1 MFPIFFC
8 FLIIYLY
15 FLIPVVIT
23 EFYIAIVKLAVPSK
37 IPTKEEIAK
46 IETHSATADAEIS
59 KCLAQFKI
67 LQIILCFLVISSIC
81 FISSRK

>member
-1 MFPIFFC
+1 MFPFFSC

-15 FLIPVVIT
+15 FLIPVVNT

-46 IETHSATADAEIS
+46 IETHSATAEAEII
-59 KCLAQFKI
+59 KCLA
-67 LQIILCFLVISSIC
+67 
-81 FISSRK
+81 

>member
-1 MFPIFFC
+1 MFPFFFFC

-37 IPTKEEIAK
+37 IPTKEEI
-46 IETHSATADAEIS
+46 ETYSATAEAEII
-59 KCLAQFKI
+59 KCLA
-67 LQIILCFLVISSIC
+67 
-81 FISSRK
+81 

>member
-1 MFPIFFC
+1 MVFNLAFANNTILSCFLFFFC

-46 IETHSATADAEIS
+46 IETHSATAEAKII
-59 KCLAQFKI
+59 KCLA
-67 LQIILCFLVISSIC
+67 
-81 FISSRK
+81 